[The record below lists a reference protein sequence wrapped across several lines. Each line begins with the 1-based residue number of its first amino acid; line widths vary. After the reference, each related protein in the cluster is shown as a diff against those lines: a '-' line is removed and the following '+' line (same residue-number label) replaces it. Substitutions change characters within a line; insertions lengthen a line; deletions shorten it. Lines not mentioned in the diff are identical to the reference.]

1 MPAPRKYPEELKER
15 ATRLAVDARRDAT
28 TRRGAIARIAGQLD
42 IHPEAL
48 RGWVRG
54 VEAVSL
60 STSPLARS
68 RAANDDGEVEQV
80 SDRQR
85 ILELEARNRELIRA
99 NLILRQAA
107 TFSELRSEKSRGLE
121 AVARIGGVAALGLS
135 WRARESLCAIQLRVR
150 GSRSAD
156 VDAAVGGGLAAGG
169 SSGVVRP

>member
-48 RGWVRG
+48 RGAAASSTGSSSSKARMVKEDG
-54 VEAVSL
+54 V
-60 STSPLARS
+60 
-68 RAANDDGEVEQV
+68 VEEV

-85 ILELEARNRELIRA
+85 ILELEARNRELTRA

-107 TFSELRSEKSRGLE
+107 TFFGAELDRQQR
-121 AVARIGGVAALGLS
+121 
-135 WRARESLCAIQLRVR
+135 
-150 GSRSAD
+150 
-156 VDAAVGGGLAAGG
+156 
-169 SSGVVRP
+169 